1 MISSLLALLL
11 LSGPAVEYRATFEN
25 AVHHEAVIEAT
36 FSELPSGDI
45 RIKMSRSSPGRYA
58 LHGFSKN
65 VYAVSAF
72 DSDGRQLPVA
82 RTDSNEWTVTGH
94 DGSVRFRYT
103 LFADWAD
110 GTFSAVDTTHIHLNM
125 PATFVWAAGLEDRPI
140 RVQFAADW
148 KTATQ
153 LSATGDPS
161 IFTAPNLAYFLDS
174 PTEISDHEVY
184 EWQSGSGSN
193 RQTIRLALHH
203 AGTPEE
209 GRAFFELVRAVVEEE
224 LGIFGELPAFNDKR
238 YTFIACYLDHV
249 DGDGMEHRNSTILT
263 STNPLKTGA
272 MANLG
277 TVAHEFFHA
286 WNVERLR
293 PKTLEPF
300 DFEGPNVSGE
310 LWFAE
315 GFTSYYDNLV
325 LRRAGLISFDA
336 LLEKLESNLS
346 DVILSPGHLY
356 RGPTAMSREALF
368 HDAASWTDPTNSQ
381 NTFISY
387 YGYGAAIGLALDLT
401 LRTEFPEHDLDGFM
415 RAVGTEFGKPES
427 PYDLP
432 ELEQILS
439 SYTDDPSFASVFFR
453 RYVLGSEMPPF
464 RELLQAV
471 GLDLQVR
478 DADEA
483 WLGDVDIEKSDEGV
497 FLDSGTQRDQPAY
510 QAGLDRGDQIIQ
522 LGERAINEPRDIEE
536 LLKEAKPGD
545 SLVLRFKRR
554 GQEIETTIRLQS
566 NPALGIV
573 RREQEGRLSP
583 KQAELRNKWLAARSQ
598 YRIGTGKY
606 CPICARNWPHEYETC
621 PYDSGVLGITPPD

>member
-1 MISSLLALLL
+1 M
-11 LSGPAVEYRATFEN
+11 
-25 AVHHEAVIEAT
+25 
-36 FSELPSGDI
+36 
-45 RIKMSRSSPGRYA
+45 
-58 LHGFSKN
+58 
-65 VYAVSAF
+65 
-72 DSDGRQLPVA
+72 
-82 RTDSNEWTVTGH
+82 
-94 DGSVRFRYT
+94 
-103 LFADWAD
+103 
-110 GTFSAVDTTHIHLNM
+110 
-125 PATFVWAAGLEDRPI
+125 
-140 RVQFAADW
+140 
-148 KTATQ
+148 
-153 LSATGDPS
+153 
-161 IFTAPNLAYFLDS
+161 
-174 PTEISDHEVY
+174 
-184 EWQSGSGSN
+184 
-193 RQTIRLALHH
+193 HH

-415 RAVGTEFGKPES
+415 RAVWTEFGKPER

-439 SYTDDPSFASVFFR
+439 SYTDDPSFASVFF
-453 RYVLGSEMPPF
+453 
-464 RELLQAV
+464 
-471 GLDLQVR
+471 
-478 DADEA
+478 
-483 WLGDVDIEKSDEGV
+483 
-497 FLDSGTQRDQPAY
+497 
-510 QAGLDRGDQIIQ
+510 
-522 LGERAINEPRDIEE
+522 
-536 LLKEAKPGD
+536 
-545 SLVLRFKRR
+545 
-554 GQEIETTIRLQS
+554 
-566 NPALGIV
+566 
-573 RREQEGRLSP
+573 
-583 KQAELRNKWLAARSQ
+583 
-598 YRIGTGKY
+598 
-606 CPICARNWPHEYETC
+606 
-621 PYDSGVLGITPPD
+621 